1 MVSIKKKKKILVFGN
16 LLLEFDSLPLR
27 LLPRLRKAFP
37 EVEFKELDSV
47 EDLEKEGRNLLILD
61 SADGIKKAVVAKSI
75 EGLEAGKLFTL
86 HDFGLA
92 HYLKLLKK
100 AGLVDSVKVF
110 CIPKNACEEKTFREL
125 CALLKASLS

>member
-16 LLLEFDSLPLR
+16 PLLGFDSLPLR

-37 EVEFKELDSV
+37 KVEFKEIDSV
-47 EDLEKEGRNLLILD
+47 EDLEKEGRDLLILD
-61 SADGIKKAVVAKSI
+61 SADGIKKVVVAKSI

-110 CIPKNACEEKTFREL
+110 CVPKNAGEEKAFREL
-125 CALLKASLS
+125 RALLKASLS